1 MCVNF
6 KELNKITVFD
16 PEPMM
21 SPDDIFP
28 KLLGSQ
34 IYSTFD
40 FSKGYW
46 AIPME
51 EKSKDVTTFVTS
63 RGLMRFRVMPFGMV
77 NSGSTY
83 NRKLLDGTQSLENYV
98 DDVLGHTIDWI
109 THKEMLRDFFERVR
123 KANLS
128 LKPSKCKIGFSQ
140 VDFLGHTLLDKRF
153 NLPTNRVS
161 WTYPKNGSTNNQEGM
176 SEPSRHDKLLSRLHS

>member
-1 MCVNF
+1 
-6 KELNKITVFD
+6 
-16 PEPMM
+16 MM

-51 EKSKDVTTFVTS
+51 EKSKDVLFVTS
-63 RGLMRFRVMPFGMV
+63 RGLMKFRVMPFGMV

-83 NRKLLDGTQSLENYV
+83 NRMVKKLLDGAHSLESYV
-98 DDVLGHTIDWI
+98 DDVLG
-109 THKEMLRDFFERVR
+109 
-123 KANLS
+123 
-128 LKPSKCKIGFSQ
+128 
-140 VDFLGHTLLDKRF
+140 
-153 NLPTNRVS
+153 
-161 WTYPKNGSTNNQEGM
+161 
-176 SEPSRHDKLLSRLHS
+176 